1 MSMSLRTRV
10 LVAVFVALA
19 VAVVGTGV
27 AVVRHVLNQSVDPR
41 ALASQSTSRLDTLDP
56 SIPGLTADGGDRTT
70 VVTCGGY
77 TCVSASRM
85 FTPGPGATAA
95 SVAAAVETWATQ
107 SGLGHKDRAAP
118 TQVSCGFLAYAPTT
132 LLTCDMATYDVP
144 GQTGQ
149 SVHLYALVAAGPG
162 AGGQAGTFSVSAL
175 DQRVV
180 TTVYLQV
187 LTSASR
193 S

>member
-1 MSMSLRTRV
+1 MSMSMRTRV
-10 LVAVFVALA
+10 LVAVFVAVA
-19 VAVVGTGV
+19 IAVVGTGV
-27 AVVRHVLNQSVDPR
+27 AVVRHVLNQSVDPQ
-41 ALASQSTSRLDTLDP
+41 ALASASASRLDTLDP
-56 SIPGLTADGGDRTT
+56 SIPGLTADGRDRTAG
-70 VVTCGGY
+70 VSCGQLV
-77 TCVSASRM
+77 CASASRM
-85 FTPGPGATAA
+85 FTPRPRTTAG
-95 SVAAAVETWATQ
+95 AAVDAVDLWATQ
-107 SGLGHKDRAAP
+107 SGLGSKNRSAP

-144 GQTGQ
+144 GQSGQ
-149 SVHLYALVAAGPG
+149 VVHLYVLVASGPG